1 MMSLRLPTPA
11 SVLQS
16 LASQCAVCH
25 SWPARRVCA
34 ACTAR
39 FGQMQARC
47 ITCALPLPAGLSRG
61 RGLPSLHCAAC
72 VRRPPPLDACFAAMP
87 YAYPWSDLVARYKF
101 GGDPAWAA
109 VFAGLLLDVPGL
121 RAHLANLQ
129 AGDWLMPLPL
139 SAQRLQSR
147 GFNQAWELARA
158 LARRSNTQAGMDAG
172 LLLRIRDTAPQ
183 ARLGRQARLRNLKD
197 AFVVD
202 PLRVRDIQ
210 GRRAVLVDDVMT
222 SGASLFAAAQAL
234 RDAGAATVSAM
245 VFARTE

>member
-1 MMSLRLPTPA
+1 MMSLRLPSPA

-39 FGQMQARC
+39 FGQVRTRC
-47 ITCALPLPAGLSRG
+47 VSCALILPADLSGG
-61 RGLPSLHCAAC
+61 RGPPSLHCAAC
-72 VRRPPPLDACFAAMP
+72 VRHPPPLDSCFAAMP

-109 VFAGLLLDVPGL
+109 VFAGLLLEIPGV
-121 RAHLANLQ
+121 RASLESLQ
-129 AGDWLMPLPL
+129 AGDWLIPLPL
-139 SAQRLQSR
+139 SAERLQTR
-147 GFNQAWELARA
+147 GFNQAWELGKA
-158 LARRSNTQAGMDAG
+158 LARRGSTAAGIDAR

-183 ARLGRQARLRNLKD
+183 ARLGRDARLRNLRG
-197 AFVVD
+197 AFVAD
-202 PLRVRDIQ
+202 PLRVHEIQ
-210 GRRAVLVDDVMT
+210 GRRVLLVDDVMT

-234 RDAGAATVSAM
+234 REAGAAAVSAM